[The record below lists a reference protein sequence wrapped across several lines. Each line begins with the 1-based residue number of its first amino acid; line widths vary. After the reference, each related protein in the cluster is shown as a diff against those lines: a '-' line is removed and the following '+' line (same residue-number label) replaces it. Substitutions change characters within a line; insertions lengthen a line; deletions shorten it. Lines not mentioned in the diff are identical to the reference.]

1 MTTITKRIPKS
12 DSGLWVKISAI
23 APALLATVTL
33 SSSPAHRQVP
43 GRRRRRQQ
51 GRQRLSLMVLAG
63 LGLLLVVWLPRSL
76 PTPIW
81 HKLQQNLWISHPQ
94 PLVMKGGD
102 PYIRALMRTISAAES
117 NTPQPYQVLY
127 GGQSFQSLRQHPN
140 ICVEI
145 VAGPHTGQ
153 CSTAAGRYQFLTQ
166 TWKEKASQYHPH
178 PHAWYQLWQDY
189 SFDAESQDWVMYQW
203 LKDTSAWNL
212 DISMALRQ
220 GQLEQV
226 LRRLSSTWTSLGY
239 GIESNTMTSR
249 LPRLYQNLLQEEL
262 KNVSSSGLPSERG

>member
-1 MTTITKRIPKS
+1 M
-12 DSGLWVKISAI
+12 
-23 APALLATVTL
+23 PAFFATVSL
-33 SSSPAHRQVP
+33 SSSPSDRPVDS
-43 GRRRRRQQ
+43 RRRRRYRP
-51 GRQRLSLMVLAG
+51 RQ
-63 LGLLLVVWLPRSL
+63 GLLLVVMGGFGLLLTVWLPRSL
-76 PTPIW
+76 PAPLW
-81 HKLQQNLWISHPQ
+81 HKLQHSLWIGHPQ

-102 PYIRALMRTISAAES
+102 PYLRALMRTISAAEA
-117 NTPQPYQVLY
+117 NGPQPYQLLY

-145 VAGPHTGQ
+145 ETGPHTGQ
-153 CSTAAGRYQFLTQ
+153 CTTAAGRYQFLAQ
-166 TWKEKASQYHPH
+166 TWKEKAGQYHPH

-203 LKDTSAWNL
+203 LKDASAWNL

-239 GIESNTMTSR
+239 GTESNRITAH
-249 LPRLYQNLLQEEL
+249 LPRLYDTLLQEEL
-262 KNVSSSGLPSERG
+262 KNLSSRSLPAGRG